1 MEEIRVQHEV
11 FAADA
16 LAWTVDT
23 WDDSILGI
31 VKVKGDEKMV
41 DLFNFS
47 GYDKVAWINEDDGMY
62 QDLFTG
68 REMEARGVQIPA
80 YGYYWLLKK

>member
-1 MEEIRVQHEV
+1 MKKIITIALVLVVSISMV

-41 DLFNFS
+41 ALFNFS
-47 GYDKVAWINEDDGMY
+47 GYDKVAWINEDDGM
-62 QDLFTG
+62 
-68 REMEARGVQIPA
+68 
-80 YGYYWLLKK
+80 